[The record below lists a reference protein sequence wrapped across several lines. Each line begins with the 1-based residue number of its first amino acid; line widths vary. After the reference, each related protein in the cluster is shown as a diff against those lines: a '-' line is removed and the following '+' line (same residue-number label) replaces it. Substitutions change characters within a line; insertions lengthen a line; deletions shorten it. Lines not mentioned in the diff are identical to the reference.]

1 MKLSNM
7 QVMNPQFVPA
17 LDKLMKKSIPVSVCV
32 ELADCISEIEKKIN
46 TIQKVKNAIIDKY
59 LEKDAKGK
67 VILIDDKYPKYI
79 NADAQQKF
87 ISEVNELLKD
97 GFEVTFNSKIDVDE
111 TDLMSAQEYVLI
123 KDFVNIIKKHVDIA
137 KK

>member
-1 MKLSNM
+1 
-7 QVMNPQFVPA
+7 
-17 LDKLMKKSIPVSVCV
+17 MKKSIPVSVCV

-79 NADAQQKF
+79 NADAQQ
-87 ISEVNELLKD
+87 EVHLRSQRA
-97 GFEVTFNSKIDVDE
+97 F
-111 TDLMSAQEYVLI
+111 
-123 KDFVNIIKKHVDIA
+123 
-137 KK
+137 

>member
-67 VILIDDKYPKYI
+67 VILIDGKSPKYTSV
-79 NADAQQKF
+79 DAQQKF
-87 ISEVNELLKD
+87 ISEVNDLLKEN
-97 GFEVTFNSKIDVDE
+97 FEVTFNSKIDLDE

-123 KDFVNIIKKHVDIA
+123 KDFVNIVKKSIDA
-137 KK
+137 TKK

>member
-123 KDFVNIIKKHVDIA
+123 KDFVNIIKKHVDVA

>member
-1 MKLSNM
+1 M

-67 VILIDDKYPKYI
+67 VILIDGKSPKYTSV
-79 NADAQQKF
+79 DAQQKF
-87 ISEVNELLKD
+87 ISEVNDLLKEN
-97 GFEVTFNSKIDVDE
+97 FEVTFNSKIDLDE

-123 KDFVNIIKKHVDIA
+123 KDFVNIVKKSIDA
-137 KK
+137 TKK